1 MMVTKLQ
8 FNKINGAKA
17 KVRSIDGRIQREK
30 EKIQRAR
37 NNAENAL

>member
-8 FNKINGAKA
+8 VQKINGAKA

-30 EKIQRAR
+30 EKFREREIM
-37 NNAENAL
+37 LKML